1 MKRAYSPKE
10 VQSMNIPR
18 FEFEGEWEAA
28 FGKPD
33 RTGTWIIWGHSGNG
47 KSRFVMKLAKYLCQ
61 WCTVAYNSLE
71 ESTGLSFQ
79 KTLNQ
84 ERMEE
89 VNKRFRI
96 LDRETIEE
104 LTTRLKKRRSPDV
117 IIIDSLQYSGLT
129 FLSYKK
135 LKEQFPNKLFILIS
149 HAEGD
154 KPEGRTGKRIAYD
167 AGVKIYVQGFR
178 ALCKGRFITTPGNHF
193 TIWEEGASQFWNE

>member
-71 ESTGLSFQ
+71 ESTGRDYEKKHKQ
-79 KTLNQ
+79 G
-84 ERMEE
+84 RMEE
-89 VNKRFRI
+89 ENKRFQI
-96 LDRETIEE
+96 LERETIEE
-104 LTTRLKKRRSPDV
+104 HTTRLKKRRSPDV
-117 IIIDSLQYSGLT
+117 IIIDSLQ
-129 FLSYKK
+129 
-135 LKEQFPNKLFILIS
+135 
-149 HAEGD
+149 
-154 KPEGRTGKRIAYD
+154 
-167 AGVKIYVQGFR
+167 
-178 ALCKGRFITTPGNHF
+178 
-193 TIWEEGASQFWNE
+193 